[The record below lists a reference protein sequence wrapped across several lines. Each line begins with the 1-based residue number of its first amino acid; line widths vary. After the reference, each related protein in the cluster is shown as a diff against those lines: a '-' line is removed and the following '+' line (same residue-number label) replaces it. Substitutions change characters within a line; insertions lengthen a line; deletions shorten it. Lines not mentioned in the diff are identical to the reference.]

1 MNPKIDIDSEALDF
15 CNATIAV
22 NPYSHI
28 LSNIQDEMIEAVATY
43 YSVSQSFLNPFV
55 NGLAINVKAS

>member
-28 LSNIQDEMIEAVATY
+28 LSNIQDEMIAAVANILKRK
-43 YSVSQSFLNPFV
+43 SKFLEPFR
-55 NGLAINVKAS
+55 